1 MEVNV
6 PRIKKGAVARKI
18 HFAEKRDAWLR
29 HHRYLAMDSMRQMLK
44 RPLSAA
50 LTWMVI
56 AIALSLPTLMVMA
69 LLNLKQ
75 ITGPLNEGAQL
86 SLYLDQSVSTDRAE
100 KLARELKQRPE
111 IKSTRYISPN
121 DGLREFKEFSGLGNI
136 IDSLENNPLPA
147 LIVIQPMEE
156 TAATVEGLKIMLEAL
171 PEADTVQL
179 DLIWV
184 QRLNQI
190 SRIAERVVGVLGL
203 ILSMAVVL
211 VVGNTIRLAIE
222 SRRDEILVIKLVG
235 ATDAFVRRPFLY
247 MGFWYG
253 LAGGI
258 FAVIIVTTCYWYLH
272 EPVTRLINT
281 LSAGF
286 IFESIHWWGTL
297 LVIATSISISM
308 FGTIMAVSRHIRAI
322 EPT

>member
-1 MEVNV
+1 MAKV
-6 PRIKKGAVARKI
+6 KKGAVARKI

-29 HHRYLAMDSMRQMLK
+29 HHRYLAIDSMNQMLK
-44 RPLSAA
+44 RPLSTA

-56 AIALSLPTLMVMA
+56 AIAISLPALMVMA
-69 LLNLKQ
+69 LQNLQQ

-86 SLYLDQSVSTDRAE
+86 SLYLDKSVSVQRAE
-100 KLARELKQRPE
+100 QLASELRQRPE
-111 IKSTRYISPN
+111 IKSTRYVSP
-121 DGLREFKEFSGLGNI
+121 DAGLKEFKEFSGLGSI
-136 IDSLENNPLPA
+136 IDSLEDNPLPA
-147 LIVIQPMEE
+147 LIIIQPVEE

-171 PEADTVQL
+171 PEANMVQL

-190 SRIAERVVGVLGL
+190 SHIAERVVGILGL
-203 ILSMAVVL
+203 ILAMAVVL

-253 LAGGI
+253 LAGGL
-258 FAVIIVTTCYWYLH
+258 FALIMVTACYWYLH
-272 EPVTRLINT
+272 QPVTQLISS

-286 IFESIHWWGTL
+286 TFESIHWWGG
-297 LVIATSISISM
+297 LVVILSSIAISM
-308 FGTIMAVSRHIRAI
+308 FGTIMAVSRHIKAI